1 MNKHR
6 KIIVVQLI
14 FLAVVFIVLYV
25 LYPKADINISGNV
38 VSFDS
43 ANAETI
49 IISENPDFSN
59 PRYIDIEEK
68 GNLSF
73 NLPPGTYYW
82 KTTNGIIQGI
92 EHELIINSEVG
103 MKISRD
109 ESNESKLV
117 NIGNVKVNVTKNQ
130 KGVMVG
136 HIVLEPNQS
145 KEIQDKED
153 EKYTGRQI

>member
-1 MNKHR
+1 MNNHR
-6 KIIVVQLI
+6 KIIAIQAL
-14 FLAVVFIVLYV
+14 FLVVVFIALYL
-25 LYPKADINISGNV
+25 LYPKADITLSGNV

-43 ANAETI
+43 TNAETI

-59 PRYIDIEEK
+59 PRYIDVKEK
-68 GNLSF
+68 GNFSF

-82 KTTNGIIQGI
+82 KTTNGLIQGV
-92 EHELIINSEVG
+92 EHELTIKSEVG
-103 MKISRD
+103 MKIAR
-109 ESNESKLV
+109 EKGNESKLV
-117 NIGNVKVNVTKNQ
+117 NIGNVKINVTKNK

-145 KEIQDKED
+145 QEIQDEKD